1 MTRQDII
8 NLISGYLANQ
18 AEPGFIFD
26 PISEGLL
33 AEMDKAGLAIVPKL
47 PTIEM
52 VTKII
57 EMTGRGSEPY
67 YVDIFRIMVTAFN
80 DPSKL
85 EDGE

>member
-33 AEMDKAGLAIVPKL
+33 AEMDKAGLAIVP
-47 PTIEM
+47 
-52 VTKII
+52 
-57 EMTGRGSEPY
+57 Y